1 MKGIGGSEMGSS
13 SSKPN
18 AAGES
23 SSSRSRCKGSGVFQS
38 SCLSGS
44 HHTDND
50 DQVTSSLLSQFS
62 AFIYT
67 KTCITEWR
75 TQKFTG
81 HILLMTEKEEFYQ
94 EMDSFIC
101 YCFFEVNLKKKFLK
115 VKSLVIKFMSE
126 DIGHLRY
133 DN

>member
-23 SSSRSRCKGSGVFQS
+23 SSASSSRSRCKGSGVFQS

-50 DQVTSSLLSQFS
+50 DQVTSSLLSQFY

-75 TQKFTG
+75 TQKFTYDG
-81 HILLMTEKEEFYQ
+81 KEEFYQ
-94 EMDSFIC
+94 EMDSFIHH
-101 YCFFEVNLKKKFLK
+101 F
-115 VKSLVIKFMSE
+115 
-126 DIGHLRY
+126 
-133 DN
+133 